1 VDDDEQVR
9 GVVRAILKKLGYE
22 VLETK
27 TAGEA
32 VLRAEQHPAKIHLLL
47 TDVVMPQMSGVDLA
61 KRLGPR
67 RPEMKVLCMSGY
79 TDEAVLHHGLVDS
92 GLSFLQKPITPE
104 KLGRKVREV
113 LGSPG

>member
-1 VDDDEQVR
+1 
-9 GVVRAILKKLGYE
+9 
-22 VLETK
+22 
-27 TAGEA
+27 